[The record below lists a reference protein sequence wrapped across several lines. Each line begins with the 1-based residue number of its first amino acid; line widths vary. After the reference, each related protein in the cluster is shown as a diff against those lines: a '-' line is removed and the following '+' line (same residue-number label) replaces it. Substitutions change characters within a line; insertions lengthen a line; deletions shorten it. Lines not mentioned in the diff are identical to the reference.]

1 MPVKVQNGLP
11 ARAVLEKENIFLMD
25 ESRAVTQDIR
35 PLRILILNL
44 MPLKEETETQ
54 LLRALSNTPL
64 QLELTLMRIS
74 SHQSTH
80 TSSSHLNTFY
90 TTFGQVALQYFDGF
104 IITGAPVEKM
114 PFEDVDYWS
123 ELCAIMDWST
133 THATSTLHIC
143 WGAQAGLYHHYGIE
157 KYELPKKLS
166 GIYTQRVCDRLVP
179 LVRGFDDVFSAP
191 HSRYTGT
198 RREDILANPQLM
210 LLAESEE
217 AGPFLAASRDGS
229 RIFVMGHP
237 EYDRETLR
245 QEYVRDVGR
254 GLNPEIPCHYF
265 EDDDPQKPVCL
276 SWRVH
281 ANTLYA
287 NWLNYYVYQVTPYV
301 W

>member
-143 WGAQAGLYHHYGIE
+143 WGAQAALYYHYGIP
-157 KYELPKKLS
+157 KY
-166 GIYTQRVCDRLVP
+166 
-179 LVRGFDDVFSAP
+179 
-191 HSRYTGT
+191 
-198 RREDILANPQLM
+198 
-210 LLAESEE
+210 
-217 AGPFLAASRDGS
+217 
-229 RIFVMGHP
+229 
-237 EYDRETLR
+237 
-245 QEYVRDVGR
+245 
-254 GLNPEIPCHYF
+254 
-265 EDDDPQKPVCL
+265 
-276 SWRVH
+276 
-281 ANTLYA
+281 
-287 NWLNYYVYQVTPYV
+287 
-301 W
+301 